1 MKRVILD
8 TNVIMALVQ
17 LKIDIHEQLKEYAV
31 YIVQGTLD
39 ELHKILKEGK
49 GKDKL
54 AAKLALEVL
63 SAKKIDILSGEGYV
77 DDILVEYLFRSY
89 VIISITS
96 NFSKLKTPNKFL
108 MLYFHYNFYYI
119 MIMKIS

>member
-77 DDILVEYLFRSY
+77 DDILVEY
-89 VIISITS
+89 
-96 NFSKLKTPNKFL
+96 SKKGYGVVTQDLGLKRRLTKP
-108 MLYFHYNFYYI
+108 YFTIRQKKYI
-119 MIMKIS
+119 VEVR